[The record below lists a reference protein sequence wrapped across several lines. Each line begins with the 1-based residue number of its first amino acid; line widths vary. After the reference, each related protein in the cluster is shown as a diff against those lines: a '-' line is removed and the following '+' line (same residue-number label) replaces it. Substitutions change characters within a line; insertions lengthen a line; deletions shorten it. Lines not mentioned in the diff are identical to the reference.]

1 MGVLSSWNEL
11 VWLCAVLLL
20 IIAVAALI
28 VMIHVNKIENNSY
41 CTMLIWLS
49 LAVCVC
55 QTVLIYLYN
64 NV

>member
-1 MGVLSSWNEL
+1 
-11 VWLCAVLLL
+11 LL